1 MSAEAR
7 ATAPEAEAR
16 AEARAAEARGAAP
29 SADGARPT
37 APGRSPVLGPAA
49 DPRVLVA
56 EELEAVL
63 PSGAGVGPWSGE
75 IHEGEQVLL
84 LGPSGSGK
92 STLLKVLAGAIP
104 SHQRGRVAGAVRLL
118 DGSGADAPA
127 EPTGDA
133 APARA
138 PDTVDPVAGG
148 VLATASVL
156 GHLGQDPASGVCL
169 PVIADDVALPLES
182 ACTPPERIGPRVHGV
197 LTAMGVGDLAH
208 RPAATL
214 SGGQLQR
221 AALAAAI
228 AARPRLLLL
237 DEPTAM
243 LDVEGVDAV
252 RRAVDT
258 ATEETGCAL
267 LLVEHRLDE
276 WAGERGL
283 DGLPART
290 VALDRS
296 GRVLADGPTRE
307 VLTAHGA
314 ALREQGCWL
323 PREIE
328 DRLVGRSVPG
338 ADLRR
343 RSTADAVLLRLQ
355 EASLGPPDRDVLSG
369 ADLTVRAGRLLAVV
383 GRNGAGKSTLLGA
396 LSRLDPL
403 RAGTLEGAG
412 AGLVLQRPE
421 SQFVA
426 DTVADEL
433 AASGA
438 PEVERLA
445 MLERLDLVDHA
456 AQSPYRLSGGQQ
468 RRLSLGAMLLADRPV
483 LLADEPGYGLD
494 RSAQEAVLTLLR
506 EAADRGRG
514 VVMTTHDLRTVAA
527 ADEVVVIADGR
538 LVGPLAPSAL
548 LADAALLRRAG
559 LRVADGER
567 QAAESPPAEHRVDV
581 AGTPGSP
588 APERTAADRAAAP
601 AQPLTALDPPTRPRA
616 PLARRDPTV
625 LLGLLT
631 ALSIVCITLSEPA
644 PLLVLYAL
652 LAASTMIGLRLGPL
666 ALARAQAPFMLFAA
680 GVLMVNMLSRPG
692 HEPWPDLPVRIT
704 SEGIVLGTALAL
716 RALVIGLGAIAVVHA
731 TDPGRTMT
739 SLRTHA
745 RLPARI
751 ALALLAGQRL
761 LEDLPRRWETI
772 TRAHR
777 LRRPPAADGTPARL
791 GPRAMARCA
800 FALLVDAIRSS
811 TRIAF
816 ALESRGLGTG
826 QRTQWRTATLTRADA
841 ALVAGV
847 VLAVAAVLV
856 LGV

>member
-1 MSAEAR
+1 MGADPGRVQGPEHLQ
-7 ATAPEAEAR
+7 APEQDPGPVR
-16 AEARAAEARGAAP
+16 APAP
-29 SADGARPT
+29 SGE
-37 APGRSPVLGPAA
+37 
-49 DPRVLVA
+49 PRVLVA
-56 EELEAVL
+56 EGLEAVL

-75 IHEGEQVLL
+75 IRAGEQVLL

-92 STLLKVLAGAIP
+92 STLLRVLAGAIP
-104 SHQRGRVAGAVRLL
+104 SHQRGRVTGSVRLL
-118 DGSGADAPA
+118 DGTAGGP
-127 EPTGDA
+127 G
-133 APARA
+133 
-138 PDTVDPVAGG
+138 VIDPVAGG
-148 VLATASVL
+148 VLATAPVL
-156 GHLGQDPASGVCL
+156 GHLGQDPVDGVCL
-169 PVIADDVALPLES
+169 PLIADDVALPLES
-182 ACTPPERIGPRVHGV
+182 ACTPPERIGPRVHEV
-197 LTAMGVGDLAH
+197 LSAMGVGELAH
-208 RPAATL
+208 RSAATL

-221 AALAAAI
+221 ASLAAAI

-243 LDVEGVDAV
+243 LDAEGVAAV
-252 RRAVDT
+252 RSAVDA
-258 ATEETGCAL
+258 ATDQTGCAL

-276 WAGERGL
+276 WAGEQGL

-307 VLTAHGA
+307 VLTAHGP

-328 DRLVGRSVPG
+328 ERIGGSWPAQPAGSAEPAGSAALVPLASATPRSEELLHLRDATLGPPGPSGRGEGSVLTG
-338 ADLRR
+338 ADL
-343 RSTADAVLLRLQ
+343 
-355 EASLGPPDRDVLSG
+355 EI
-369 ADLTVRAGRLLAVV
+369 RAGRLLAIV

-403 RAGTLEGAG
+403 RAGTLEGAA

-426 DTVADEL
+426 DTVEDEL

-438 PEVERLA
+438 SQDVRRA
-445 MLERLDLVDHA
+445 MLERLDLADHA

-494 RSAQEAVLTLLR
+494 RAAHEAVLALLR
-506 EAADRGRG
+506 EAADAGRG
-514 VVMTTHDLRTVAA
+514 VVMTTHDLRSLEV

-538 LVGPLAPSAL
+538 LVGPLAPAAL
-548 LADAALLRRAG
+548 LADDALLRRAG
-559 LRVADGER
+559 LRVADR
-567 QAAESPPAEHRVDV
+567 
-581 AGTPGSP
+581 PGSAHADDP
-588 APERTAADRAAAP
+588 APR
-601 AQPLTALDPPTRPRA
+601 TALDPPALPRA
-616 PLARRDPTV
+616 PLAGRDPTV

-631 ALSIVCITLSEPA
+631 ALSIVCITLTDPA

-652 LAASTMIGLRLGPL
+652 LGAGTMLGLRLGPL
-666 ALARAQAPFMLFAA
+666 ALARAQAPFVLFAA
-680 GVLMVNMLSRPG
+680 GVFMVNVLSRPG
-692 HEPWPDLPVRIT
+692 HEPWPDLPVRVT
-704 SEGIVLGTALAL
+704 SEGIVLGAALAL
-716 RALVIGLGAIAVVHA
+716 RALVIGLGAVAVVRA
-731 TDPGRTMT
+731 SDPGRTMT

-761 LEDLPRRWETI
+761 LEDLPRRWATI

-777 LRRPPAADGTPARL
+777 LRRPPSADGTPARL

-826 QRTQWRTATLTRADA
+826 ERTQWRTAALTRADG
-841 ALVAGV
+841 ALVVGV

-856 LGV
+856 LAG

>member
-1 MSAEAR
+1 MR
-7 ATAPEAEAR
+7 AP
-16 AEARAAEARGAAP
+16 AP
-29 SADGARPT
+29 SGE
-37 APGRSPVLGPAA
+37 
-49 DPRVLVA
+49 PRVLVA
-56 EELEAVL
+56 EGLEAVL

-75 IHEGEQVLL
+75 IRAGEQVLL

-92 STLLKVLAGAIP
+92 STLLRVLAGAIP
-104 SHQRGRVAGAVRLL
+104 SHQRGRVTGSVRLFEGTAGDPA
-118 DGSGADAPA
+118 DGMAGGTAGGPDDGTAGGAADGFA
-127 EPTGDA
+127 EGA
-133 APARA
+133 SAI
-138 PDTVDPVAGG
+138 DPVAGG
-148 VLATASVL
+148 VLATAPVL
-156 GHLGQDPASGVCL
+156 GHLGQDPVDGVCL
-169 PVIADDVALPLES
+169 PLIADDVALPLES
-182 ACTPPERIGPRVHGV
+182 ACTSPERIGPRVHEV
-197 LTAMGVGDLAH
+197 LSAMGVGELAH
-208 RPAATL
+208 RSAATL

-221 AALAAAI
+221 ASLAAAI

-243 LDVEGVDAV
+243 LDAEGVAAV
-252 RRAVDT
+252 RSAVDA
-258 ATEETGCAL
+258 ATDQTGCAL

-307 VLTAHGA
+307 VLTAHGPV
-314 ALREQGCWL
+314 LREQGCWL

-328 DRLVGRSVPG
+328 ERIGAPEPIGAVSVPL
-338 ADLRR
+338 ASATP
-343 RSTADAVLLRLQ
+343 RSEVLLHLRD
-355 EASLGPPDRDVLSG
+355 ATLGPPDASGRGEDAVLTG
-369 ADLTVRAGRLLAVV
+369 ADLEIRAGRLLAVV

-403 RAGTLEGAG
+403 RAGTLEGAA

-426 DTVADEL
+426 DTVEDEL
-433 AASGA
+433 SASGA
-438 PEVERLA
+438 SQDVRRA
-445 MLERLDLVDHA
+445 MLERLDLADHA

-494 RSAQEAVLTLLR
+494 RAAHEAVLALLR
-506 EAADRGRG
+506 EAADAGRG
-514 VVMTTHDLRTVAA
+514 VVMTTHDLRSLEV

-538 LVGPLAPSAL
+538 LVGPLAPAAL
-548 LADAALLRRAG
+548 LADDALLRRAG
-559 LRVADGER
+559 LRVADR
-567 QAAESPPAEHRVDV
+567 
-581 AGTPGSP
+581 PGSAHADDP
-588 APERTAADRAAAP
+588 APR
-601 AQPLTALDPPTRPRA
+601 TALDPPALPRA

-631 ALSIVCITLSEPA
+631 ALSIVCITLTDPA

-652 LAASTMIGLRLGPL
+652 LAAGTMLGLRLGPL
-666 ALARAQAPFMLFAA
+666 ALARAQAPFVLFAA
-680 GVLMVNMLSRPG
+680 GVFMVNVLSRPG
-692 HEPWPDLPVRIT
+692 HEPWPDLPVRVT
-704 SEGIVLGTALAL
+704 SEGIVLGAALAL
-716 RALVIGLGAIAVVHA
+716 RALVIGLGAVAVVRA
-731 TDPGRTMT
+731 SDPGRTMT

-761 LEDLPRRWETI
+761 LEDLPRRWATI

-777 LRRPPAADGTPARL
+777 LRRPPSADGTPARL

-826 QRTQWRTATLTRADA
+826 ERTQWRTAALTRADG
-841 ALVAGV
+841 ALVVGV

-856 LGV
+856 LAG